1 MIAMKPI
8 AIATI
13 ACALLGC
20 TATATAQVRVAKG
33 AEAVKAASD
42 ADAASGL
49 PIRSRAQ
56 LDAWLRS
63 HAGAPTP
70 LDRMPAGARAR
81 FLASLRFGS
90 KGLRGFGTEDLGATL
105 ASAEIRAVL
114 ALFGPK
120 VEELARHIASTR
132 PPGAMPATTQAM
144 SDIERRF
151 NEIYFLDLELAGAE
165 DAERAKRLASR
176 YRALFPQARDPAW
189 LHAASDADLKLLY
202 RAATRANFYG
212 ADSDAAT
219 AMAATIE
226 ELDARAI
233 ATSAELQDSRDALL
247 AARQFDAA
255 HRFETAHATAGL
267 APLPDFHGISA
278 DFGGNPS
285 LWHLEPGANVL
296 ARYPVDTGPL
306 QVMVLAG
313 CHFAADAARDIV
325 ADPLL
330 GPLFRTHAHW
340 LSLPPG
346 QEDLQALRDWNREH
360 PQAPLEML
368 YDRSEWPM
376 FTRWTMPTFYV
387 VRDGKVLGSMAGW
400 SSSSRAELV
409 ALLRRTG
416 LLL

>member
-296 ARYPVDTGPL
+296 ARHPVDTGPL

-325 ADPLL
+325 ADPVL
-330 GPLFRTHAHW
+330 GPLFRAHAHW

-346 QEDLQALRDWNREH
+346 TEDLQAVRDWNREH
-360 PQAPLEML
+360 PQAPMEML

-400 SSSSRAELV
+400 SPSSRVELV
-409 ALLRRTG
+409 AMLRRTG